1 MSKQKTLKDKFSL
14 SSKGLHTGLDLT
26 VTFCPAPENFGYQIK
41 RVDLEG
47 QPLIPALADKVA
59 ETTRG
64 TVLVQDGVK
73 VSTVE
78 HGMAAL
84 FSSDID
90 NCLIEVNGPEFP
102 ILDGSAKYFIEG
114 IKNVGIVEQEAEK
127 EYFEIK
133 HKMEF
138 RDDEHGGSIIMY
150 PDDKFSITTL
160 ISYDSVILPNQY
172 ATLENMAQFDEE
184 ISEARTFVFVREIE
198 PLLNAGLIKGGDL
211 DNAIVIYE
219 RQMTQERYNKLAD
232 IMRVPHMDATRL
244 GYIMHKPL
252 VWSNECARHKLL
264 DVIGDMALI
273 GKPIKGHIIATR
285 PGHTI
290 NNKFARLMREEL
302 LKNR

>member
-1 MSKQKTLKDKFSL
+1 MKQQTLKESFSL
-14 SSKGLHTGLDLT
+14 SSKGLHTGLNLT
-26 VTFCPAPENFGYQIK
+26 VTFSPAPENFGYKIK
-41 RVDLEG
+41 RVDLEE
-47 QPLIPALADKVA
+47 QPIIDAYADNVA

-64 TVLVQDGVK
+64 TVLVKDGVK
-73 VSTVE
+73 VSTIE

-84 FSSDID
+84 FACGID

-102 ILDGSAKYFIEG
+102 ILDGSSKYFIQG
-114 IKNVGIVEQEAEK
+114 IKRVGIKEQNAEK
-127 EYFEIK
+127 DFFKIK
-133 HKMEF
+133 HRMEYK
-138 RDDEHGGSIIMY
+138 DEETGASIVMY
-150 PDDKFSITTL
+150 PDDKFSLTTL

-172 ATLENMAQFDEE
+172 ATLDDMSQFEEE
-184 ISEARTFVFVREIE
+184 ISQARTFVFVREIE
-198 PLLNAGLIKGGDL
+198 PLLNAGLIRGGDL

-219 RQMTQERYNKLAD
+219 RQMTQERFNKLAD

-264 DVIGDMALI
+264 NVIGDMALI

-290 NNKFARLMREEL
+290 NNKFARLMRDEL
-302 LKNR
+302 LKENK

>member
-1 MSKQKTLKDKFSL
+1 MKQQTLKESFSL
-14 SSKGLHTGLDLT
+14 SSKGLHTGLNLT
-26 VTFCPAPENFGYQIK
+26 VTFSPAPENFGYKIK
-41 RVDLEG
+41 RVDLEE
-47 QPLIPALADKVA
+47 QPIIDAYADNVA

-64 TVLVQDGVK
+64 TVLVKDGVK
-73 VSTVE
+73 VSTIE

-84 FSSDID
+84 FACGID

-102 ILDGSAKYFIEG
+102 ILDGSSKYFIQG
-114 IKNVGIVEQEAEK
+114 IKRVGIKEQNAEK
-127 EYFEIK
+127 DFFKIK
-133 HKMEF
+133 HRMEYK
-138 RDDEHGGSIIMY
+138 DEETGASIVMY
-150 PDDKFSITTL
+150 PDDKFSLTTL

-172 ATLENMAQFDEE
+172 ATLDDMSQFEEE
-184 ISEARTFVFVREIE
+184 ISQARTFVFVREIE
-198 PLLNAGLIKGGDL
+198 PLLNAGLIRGGDL

-219 RQMTQERYNKLAD
+219 RQMTQERFNKLAD

-290 NNKFARLMREEL
+290 NNKFARLMRDEL
-302 LKNR
+302 LKENK

>member
-1 MSKQKTLKDKFSL
+1 MKQQTLKESFSL
-14 SSKGLHTGLDLT
+14 SGKGLHTGLNLT
-26 VTFCPAPENFGYQIK
+26 VTFSPAPENFGYKIK
-41 RVDLEG
+41 RVDIEG
-47 QPLIPALADKVA
+47 QPIIDAYADNVA

-64 TVLVQDGVK
+64 TVLVKDGVK
-73 VSTVE
+73 VSTIE

-84 FSSDID
+84 FARGID

-102 ILDGSAKYFIEG
+102 ILDGSSKYFIQGINRVG
-114 IKNVGIVEQEAEK
+114 IKEQKAEK
-127 EYFEIK
+127 DFFEIK
-133 HKMEF
+133 HRMEYI
-138 RDDEHGGSIIMY
+138 DEETGASIVMY

-172 ATLENMAQFDEE
+172 ATLDDMSHFEDE
-184 ISEARTFVFVREIE
+184 ISQARTFVFVREIE
-198 PLLNAGLIKGGDL
+198 PLLNAGLIRGGDL

-252 VWSNECARHKLL
+252 VWSNECARYKLL

-290 NNKFARLMREEL
+290 NNKFARLMRNEL
-302 LKNR
+302 LKQ

>member
-1 MSKQKTLKDKFSL
+1 MKQLTLKGSFSL
-14 SSKGLHTGLDLT
+14 SGKGLHTGLQLT
-26 VTFCPAPENFGYQIK
+26 VTFNPAPENSGYKIK
-41 RVDLEG
+41 RIDLEG
-47 QPLIPALADKVA
+47 QPVIDAVSDNVT

-64 TVLVQDGVK
+64 TVLCKDGVK

-84 FSSDID
+84 YASGID

-102 ILDGSAKYFIEG
+102 ILDGSAKYFTDNIEKTG
-114 IKNVGIVEQEAEK
+114 LVEQNADK
-127 EYFEIK
+127 EFIEIK
-133 HKMEF
+133 EKLEF
-138 RDDEHGGSIIMY
+138 RDEEHGASIVIY

-172 ATLENMAQFDEE
+172 ATLDDINDFK
-184 ISEARTFVFVREIE
+184 SEVSKARTFVFVREIE
-198 PLLNAGLIKGGDL
+198 PLLGAGLIRGGDL

-232 IMRVPHMDATRL
+232 VMGVPHMDATHL

-264 DVIGDMALI
+264 DVIGDMSLI

-290 NNKFARLMREEL
+290 NNAFGKMLRKWATENL
-302 LKNR
+302 

>member
-1 MSKQKTLKDKFSL
+1 MQHQQTLAAPFTL
-14 SSKGLHTGLDLT
+14 TGKGLHTGLQIE
-26 VTFCPAPENFGYQIK
+26 VTFCPAKPDTGYNIQRI
-41 RVDLEG
+41 DLEG
-47 QPLIPALADKVA
+47 QPTIEAIADNVA
-59 ETTRG
+59 ATNRG
-64 TVLVQDGVK
+64 TVVK
-73 VSTVE
+73 KGDIVVSTIE

-84 FSSDID
+84 FASEVD

-102 ILDGSAKYFIEG
+102 ILDGSAKYYIEN
-114 IKNVGIVEQEAEK
+114 IKKVGVVEQTAEK

-138 RDDEHGGSIIMY
+138 RDEEHGGSIIMY

-160 ISYDSVILPNQY
+160 ISYDSVILPNQF
-172 ATLENMAQFDEE
+172 AVLKNLEQFEEE
-184 ISEARTFVFVREIE
+184 ISQARTFVFVREIE

-232 IMRVPHMDATRL
+232 IMGVPHMDATRL

-302 LKNR
+302 LKNS